1 MQAAN
6 TGDVVRVHYTGKLD
20 DGSIFDS
27 SSGRDPLQFRLGG
40 GEVIPGFEQAV
51 TGMSPGEERRVTI
64 PADAAYGARREELVL
79 VVSREEL
86 PAELEPEVGQQL
98 QMSQDGQ
105 DFVVTISD
113 VTEQDVV
120 LDANHPLAGEDLT
133 FELQLVDIG

>member
-1 MQAAN
+1 M
-6 TGDVVRVHYTGKLD
+6 
-20 DGSIFDS
+20 
-27 SSGRDPLQFRLGG
+27 
-40 GEVIPGFEQAV
+40 
-51 TGMSPGEERRVTI
+51 
-64 PADAAYGARREELVL
+64 
-79 VVSREEL
+79 
-86 PAELEPEVGQQL
+86 EPEVGQQL

>member
-6 TGDVVRVHYTGKLD
+6 TGDRVRVHYTGKLD

-27 SSGRDPLQFRLGG
+27 SEGGDPLEFRLGG

-51 TGMSPGEERRVTI
+51 AGMAPGDERRVTI
-64 PADAAYGARREELVL
+64 PAGEAYGPRREDLVL
-79 VVSREEL
+79 VVRRQEL
-86 PAELEPEVGQQL
+86 PEEMQPEVGLQL

-105 DFVVTISD
+105 QFVVTISD
-113 VTEQDVV
+113 VTEEDVV

-133 FELQLVDIG
+133 FELKLVDIG